1 MTGSLMNIFL
11 IGYRGTGKSTVAERL
26 SAKVQMPWID
36 ADESIEVLAGTS
48 IKEIFS
54 KQGESAFRDL
64 ETEVLENLAKR
75 DGWILALGGGVIVRS
90 KNRRTLS
97 QTGPVFWLT
106 AQVDTIQSRLSA
118 DPITDQRRPNLTVA
132 GGVDGGRTG
141 ILNCLAGGISRQVR
155 LIHNGCACGG
165 DDNSCLVAS
174 DRAAVNRHRAVTGD
188 NTRITVASDFAF
200 VNRGMAAT

>member
-90 KNRRTLS
+90 KNRHTLS

-132 GGVDGGRTG
+132 GGVDEIKEMLKQREP
-141 ILNCLAGGISRQVR
+141 LYRQ
-155 LIHNGCACGG
+155 CADHIVPTDGLTA
-165 DDNSCLVAS
+165 DEIA
-174 DRAAVNRHRAVTGD
+174 DRIIKQWTDIKDTKQRPLG
-188 NTRITVASDFAF
+188 
-200 VNRGMAAT
+200 